1 MPTAPANDPPSP
13 GMTGLREQHRWTPSP
28 WATPGKHGRE
38 AHAVRDHT
46 GRGPTGLFAAGR
58 PNTAPPRPG
67 GTGLDGYGAALLQAL
82 RPLGTVTSLKRG
94 RRIFSQGDPVRDWY
108 WLARGAVQL
117 CTFSEDGKRQVAELV
132 LPGDLFGFEAR
143 GERDATAEAARDVTF
158 VSIPRARAEALIDA
172 DPSLSRAFREV
183 ACGRLRH
190 AQRRLYR
197 LGRTS
202 AVERVASF
210 LLEMIDRSSS
220 PGGPIELFITRDDM
234 ADYLGLT
241 SETVSRAFT
250 ELRRRGA
257 VASLQQRS
265 FRLVDRGLLVEAGA
279 ARRSA

>member
-1 MPTAPANDPPSP
+1 MLTAAANDPPTPATTAFHGDRGRSP
-13 GMTGLREQHRWTPSP
+13 SAWMSAGPRRPAATRLGERGAADCSASGRADAERPRLHPCGAGLQGH
-28 WATPGKHGRE
+28 
-38 AHAVRDHT
+38 
-46 GRGPTGLFAAGR
+46 
-58 PNTAPPRPG
+58 
-67 GTGLDGYGAALLQAL
+67 GAALVQAL

-94 RRIFSQGDPVRDWY
+94 RRIFSQGAPVRDWY
-108 WLARGAVQL
+108 WLASGAVQL

-132 LPGDLFGFEAR
+132 LPGDLFGFEAH
-143 GERDATAEAARDVTF
+143 GEREATAEVARDATL
-158 VSIPRARAEALIDA
+158 VSVPRARAEALVDA
-172 DPSLSRAFREV
+172 DPVLSRALREV

-190 AQRRLYR
+190 AQLRLHR
-197 LGRTS
+197 MGRMS

-210 LLEMIDRSSS
+210 LLEMIDRSAS

-279 ARRSA
+279 ARSSA

>member
-1 MPTAPANDPPSP
+1 MPTAAANDPPTP
-13 GMTGLREQHRWTPSP
+13 GVAASHGHRRQLPPVWVLPGPGQHATPAAPGFGGTESATPS
-28 WATPGKHGRE
+28 AS
-38 AHAVRDHT
+38 
-46 GRGPTGLFAAGR
+46 GR
-58 PNTAPPRPG
+58 PGAACPRPCG
-67 GTGLDGYGAALLQAL
+67 GGPERHGAALMEAL
-82 RPLGTVTSLKRG
+82 RPLGAVTNLKRG
-94 RRIFSQGDPVRDWY
+94 RRIFSQGAPVRDWY
-108 WLARGAVQL
+108 WLVSGAVQL

-143 GERDATAEAARDVTF
+143 GEREATAEVARDATL
-158 VSIPRARAEALIDA
+158 VSVPRARAEALVDA
-172 DPSLSRAFREV
+172 DPVLSRAFREV

-190 AQRRLYR
+190 AQLRLHR
-197 LGRTS
+197 MGRMS

-257 VASLQQRS
+257 VASLQQRC

-279 ARRSA
+279 TGSSA

>member
-1 MPTAPANDPPSP
+1 MLTATANDPPFPATASVHGHRGRVP
-13 GMTGLREQHRWTPSP
+13 SAWMTPAARQPAGS
-28 WATPGKHGRE
+28 AT
-38 AHAVRDHT
+38 AY
-46 GRGPTGLFAAGR
+46 
-58 PNTAPPRPG
+58 PG
-67 GTGLDGYGAALLQAL
+67 GAGLEAYGATLMQAL

-94 RRIFSQGDPVRDWY
+94 RRIFSQGEPVRDWH
-108 WLARGAVQL
+108 WLASGAVQL

-143 GERDATAEAARDVTF
+143 GERDANAEAARDAAF
-158 VSIPRARAEALIDA
+158 VSVPRARAEALIDE
-172 DPSLSRAFREV
+172 DPGLSQAFREI
-183 ACGRLRH
+183 ACGRLRQ
-190 AQRRLYR
+190 AQVRLHR
-197 LGRTS
+197 LGRMG

-257 VASLQQRS
+257 VASLAQRS
-265 FRLVDRGLLVEAGA
+265 FRLVNRSLLVEAGA
-279 ARRSA
+279 TGSST